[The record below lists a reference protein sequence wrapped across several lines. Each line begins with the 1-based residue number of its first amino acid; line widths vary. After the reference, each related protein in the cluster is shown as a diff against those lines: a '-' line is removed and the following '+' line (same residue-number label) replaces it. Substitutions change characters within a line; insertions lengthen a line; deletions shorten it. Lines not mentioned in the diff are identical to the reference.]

1 MKKIRKAYVD
11 VGSDQIHYLY
21 SSGQGIP
28 LLLFHRTPASSV
40 IYKRM
45 MRRMVGSRP
54 IYALD
59 TPGFGES
66 FNPEGMPSVIDYR
79 DWFCE
84 AIDNLGI
91 SSFHIYAHHT
101 GTHIATEIAVYWKNR
116 VQSLMLNGVAYLTE
130 KERLEFAKKILPATR
145 PDEDGRYLMETWKI
159 IKSLFPS
166 FDRDLVHSEFIG
178 ALRAMDGRDQA
189 FRAIWD
195 QEFTKV
201 LRQVECPVFAMSA
214 ANDFFAGYLDRIK
227 ENIPSARIA
236 LLGNAIVASPE
247 LDTDNTV
254 RLVNEFMS
262 DIESG

>member
-1 MKKIRKAYVD
+1 MDKIRKAYVD
-11 VGSDQIHYLY
+11 AANDQIHYLY
-21 SSGQGIP
+21 SNGQGIP

-40 IYKRM
+40 IYERM
-45 MRRMVGSRP
+45 MEKMMGSRP
-54 IYALD
+54 IFALD

-166 FDRDLVHSEFIG
+166 FDRNLVHLEFIG

-201 LRQVECPVFAMSA
+201 LCQVECPIFAMSA

-254 RLVNEFMS
+254 RLLNEFMS
-262 DIESG
+262 DVESG

>member
-1 MKKIRKAYVD
+1 MDKIRKAYVD
-11 VGSDQIHYLY
+11 AANAQIHYLY
-21 SSGQGIP
+21 SDGQGIP

-40 IYKRM
+40 IYERM
-45 MRRMVGSRP
+45 MKKMMGSRP
-54 IYALD
+54 IFALD

-254 RLVNEFMS
+254 RLVKEFMS
-262 DIESG
+262 DVESG

>member
-1 MKKIRKAYVD
+1 
-11 VGSDQIHYLY
+11 
-21 SSGQGIP
+21 
-28 LLLFHRTPASSV
+28 
-40 IYKRM
+40 M
-45 MRRMVGSRP
+45 MQKMMGSRP
-54 IYALD
+54 IFALD

-166 FDRDLVHSEFIG
+166 FDRDLVHLEFIG

-189 FRAIWD
+189 FRAIWG

-236 LLGNAIVASPE
+236 LLGNTIVASPE

-254 RLVNEFMS
+254 RLLNEFMS
-262 DIESG
+262 DVESG

>member
-1 MKKIRKAYVD
+1 
-11 VGSDQIHYLY
+11 
-21 SSGQGIP
+21 
-28 LLLFHRTPASSV
+28 
-40 IYKRM
+40 M
-45 MRRMVGSRP
+45 MGSRP
-54 IYALD
+54 IFALD

-166 FDRDLVHSEFIG
+166 FDRNLVHLEFIG

-189 FRAIWD
+189 FHAIWD

-254 RLVNEFMS
+254 RLLNEFMS
-262 DIESG
+262 DVESG

>member
-1 MKKIRKAYVD
+1 
-11 VGSDQIHYLY
+11 
-21 SSGQGIP
+21 
-28 LLLFHRTPASSV
+28 
-40 IYKRM
+40 M
-45 MRRMVGSRP
+45 MGSRP
-54 IYALD
+54 IFALD

-254 RLVNEFMS
+254 RLLNEFMS
-262 DIESG
+262 DVESG

>member
-21 SSGQGIP
+21 SNGQGIP

-166 FDRDLVHSEFIG
+166 FDRDLVHLEFIG
-178 ALRAMDGRDQA
+178 ALRSMDGRDQA

-254 RLVNEFMS
+254 RLLNEFMS
-262 DIESG
+262 DVESG

>member
-21 SSGQGIP
+21 SNGQGIP

-45 MRRMVGSRP
+45 MRRMVGNRP

-166 FDRDLVHSEFIG
+166 FDRNLVHLEFIG

-254 RLVNEFMS
+254 RLLDEFMA
-262 DIESG
+262 DVESG

>member
-1 MKKIRKAYVD
+1 MNKIRKAYVD
-11 VGSDQIHYLY
+11 AANDQIHYLY
-21 SSGQGIP
+21 SKGKGIP

-40 IYKRM
+40 IYEKM
-45 MRRMVGSRP
+45 MKKMMGSRP
-54 IYALD
+54 IFALD

-145 PDEDGRYLMETWKI
+145 PDGDGRYLMETWKI

-166 FDRDLVHSEFIG
+166 FDRDLVHAEFIG
-178 ALRAMDGRDQA
+178 ALRAMEGRDQA
-189 FRAIWD
+189 FHAIWD

-262 DIESG
+262 DVESG

>member
-1 MKKIRKAYVD
+1 MKKIRKAYVN

-21 SSGQGIP
+21 SKGPGIP

-40 IYKRM
+40 IYERM
-45 MRRMVGSRP
+45 MRKMMGSRP

-66 FNPEGMPSVIDYR
+66 FNPEGMPDVMDYR

-101 GTHIATEIAVYWKNR
+101 GTHIATEIAVHWKHR

-130 KERLEFAKKILPATR
+130 KERLEFGKQILPAAR
-145 PDEDGRYLMETWKI
+145 PDEDGKYLLETWTI

-166 FDRDLVHSEFIG
+166 FDRDLVHLEFIG
-178 ALRAMDGRDQA
+178 ALRAIDGRDQA
-189 FRAIWD
+189 FRAIWE

-201 LRQVECPVFAMSA
+201 LGKVECPLFAMSA
-214 ANDFFAGYLDRIK
+214 TDDFFVGKLDRIK
-227 ENIPSARIA
+227 TDFPSARIE

-247 LDTDNTV
+247 LDTNNTV
-254 RLVNEFMS
+254 RLLNEFMT
-262 DIESG
+262 DVESG

>member
-1 MKKIRKAYVD
+1 MMKK
-11 VGSDQIHYLY
+11 
-21 SSGQGIP
+21 
-28 LLLFHRTPASSV
+28 
-40 IYKRM
+40 M
-45 MRRMVGSRP
+45 MGSRP
-54 IYALD
+54 IFALD

-254 RLVNEFMS
+254 RLVKEFMS
-262 DIESG
+262 DVESG

>member
-1 MKKIRKAYVD
+1 MNKIRKAYID
-11 VGSDQIHYLY
+11 AASDQMHYLY
-21 SSGQGIP
+21 ANGQGIP
-28 LLLFHRTPASSV
+28 LLLSHRTPASSV
-40 IYKRM
+40 IYERM
-45 MRRMVGSRP
+45 MKKMMGSRP
-54 IYALD
+54 IFALD

-262 DIESG
+262 DVESG

>member
-11 VGSDQIHYLY
+11 VGSGQIHYLY
-21 SSGQGIP
+21 SKGQGIP

-40 IYKRM
+40 IYERM
-45 MRRMVGSRP
+45 MKKMMGSRP
-54 IYALD
+54 IFALD

-254 RLVNEFMS
+254 RLLNEFMS
-262 DIESG
+262 DVESS

>member
-1 MKKIRKAYVD
+1 MNKIRKAYVD
-11 VGSDQIHYLY
+11 AANDQIHYLY
-21 SSGQGIP
+21 SNGQGIP

-40 IYKRM
+40 IYERM
-45 MRRMVGSRP
+45 MEKMMGSRP
-54 IYALD
+54 IFALD

-79 DWFCE
+79 DWFRE

-101 GTHIATEIAVYWKNR
+101 GTHIATEIAVYWKHR
-116 VQSLMLNGVAYLTE
+116 VQSLMLTGVAYLTE

-166 FDRDLVHSEFIG
+166 FDRNLVHLEFIG

-254 RLVNEFMS
+254 RLVKEFMS
-262 DIESG
+262 DVESG

>member
-1 MKKIRKAYVD
+1 
-11 VGSDQIHYLY
+11 
-21 SSGQGIP
+21 
-28 LLLFHRTPASSV
+28 
-40 IYKRM
+40 M
-45 MRRMVGSRP
+45 MEKMMGSRP
-54 IYALD
+54 IFALD

-166 FDRDLVHSEFIG
+166 FDRNLVHLEFIG

-254 RLVNEFMS
+254 RLLNEFMS
-262 DIESG
+262 DVESG

>member
-1 MKKIRKAYVD
+1 
-11 VGSDQIHYLY
+11 
-21 SSGQGIP
+21 
-28 LLLFHRTPASSV
+28 
-40 IYKRM
+40 
-45 MRRMVGSRP
+45 
-54 IYALD
+54 
-59 TPGFGES
+59 
-66 FNPEGMPSVIDYR
+66 
-79 DWFCE
+79 
-84 AIDNLGI
+84 
-91 SSFHIYAHHT
+91 
-101 GTHIATEIAVYWKNR
+101 
-116 VQSLMLNGVAYLTE
+116 MLNGVAYLTE

-145 PDEDGRYLMETWKI
+145 PDGDGRYLMETWKI
-159 IKSLFPS
+159 IKILFPS

-254 RLVNEFMS
+254 RLLNEFMS
-262 DIESG
+262 GVESG

>member
-1 MKKIRKAYVD
+1 MENIRKAYVD
-11 VGSDQIHYLY
+11 ISSGQIHYLY
-21 SSGQGIP
+21 LKGQGIP

-40 IYKRM
+40 IYERM
-45 MRRMVGSRP
+45 MKKMMGSRP
-54 IYALD
+54 IFALD

-101 GTHIATEIAVYWKNR
+101 GTHIATEIAVYWKHR

-130 KERLEFAKKILPATR
+130 KERLEFAKKILPAAR

-166 FDRDLVHSEFIG
+166 FDRDLVHLEFIG

-254 RLVNEFMS
+254 RLLNEFMS
-262 DIESG
+262 DVESG

>member
-11 VGSDQIHYLY
+11 IGSDQIHYLY

-28 LLLFHRTPASSV
+28 LLLFHRTPASSL

-45 MRRMVGSRP
+45 MRRMVGNRP

-166 FDRDLVHSEFIG
+166 FDRDLVHLEFIG

-247 LDTDNTV
+247 LDADNTV
-254 RLVNEFMS
+254 RLLNEFMS
-262 DIESG
+262 DVESG

>member
-45 MRRMVGSRP
+45 MRRMVGNRP

-254 RLVNEFMS
+254 RLLNEFMS
-262 DIESG
+262 GVESG

>member
-11 VGSDQIHYLY
+11 VGSNQIHYLY
-21 SSGQGIP
+21 SNGQGIP
-28 LLLFHRTPASSV
+28 LLLFHRTPASSL

-166 FDRDLVHSEFIG
+166 FDRDLVHLEFIG

-189 FRAIWD
+189 FHAIWE

-247 LDTDNTV
+247 LDADNTV
-254 RLVNEFMS
+254 RLLNEFMS
-262 DIESG
+262 DVESG

>member
-1 MKKIRKAYVD
+1 MNKIRKAYVD
-11 VGSDQIHYLY
+11 ASNDQIHYLY
-21 SSGQGIP
+21 SNGQGIP

-40 IYKRM
+40 IYERM
-45 MRRMVGSRP
+45 MKKMMGSRP
-54 IYALD
+54 IFALD

-66 FNPEGMPSVIDYR
+66 FNPKGMPSVIDYR

-101 GTHIATEIAVYWKNR
+101 GTHIATEIAVYWKHR

-166 FDRDLVHSEFIG
+166 FDRDLVHLEFIG

-201 LRQVECPVFAMSA
+201 LRQVGCPVFAMSA

-254 RLVNEFMS
+254 RLVKEFMS
-262 DIESG
+262 DVESG

>member
-21 SSGQGIP
+21 SKGQGIP

-66 FNPEGMPSVIDYR
+66 FNPEGMPDIKDYR

-101 GTHIATEIAVYWKNR
+101 GTHIAAEIAVYWKHR

-178 ALRAMDGRDQA
+178 ALRAMEGRDQA

-254 RLVNEFMS
+254 RLLNEFMS
-262 DIESG
+262 DIESS

>member
-1 MKKIRKAYVD
+1 M
-11 VGSDQIHYLY
+11 
-21 SSGQGIP
+21 
-28 LLLFHRTPASSV
+28 
-40 IYKRM
+40 
-45 MRRMVGSRP
+45 GSRP
-54 IYALD
+54 IFALD

-254 RLVNEFMS
+254 RLLNEFMS
-262 DIESG
+262 DVESG

>member
-45 MRRMVGSRP
+45 MRRMVGNRP

-166 FDRDLVHSEFIG
+166 FDRDLVHLEFIG
-178 ALRAMDGRDQA
+178 ALRAMEGRDQA
-189 FRAIWD
+189 FHAIWD

-254 RLVNEFMS
+254 RLLNEFMS
-262 DIESG
+262 DIESS

>member
-1 MKKIRKAYVD
+1 MMKK
-11 VGSDQIHYLY
+11 
-21 SSGQGIP
+21 
-28 LLLFHRTPASSV
+28 
-40 IYKRM
+40 M
-45 MRRMVGSRP
+45 MGSRP
-54 IYALD
+54 IFALD

-166 FDRDLVHSEFIG
+166 FDRNLVHLEFIG

-254 RLVNEFMS
+254 RLLNEFMS
-262 DIESG
+262 DVESG

>member
-11 VGSDQIHYLY
+11 IGSDQIHYLY
-21 SSGQGIP
+21 SNGQGIP

-45 MRRMVGSRP
+45 MRRMVGNRP

-130 KERLEFAKKILPATR
+130 KERLEFAKKILPAIR
-145 PDEDGRYLMETWKI
+145 PDEDGRYLIETWKV
-159 IKSLFPS
+159 IKNLFPS
-166 FDRDLVHSEFIG
+166 FDRDLVHLEFIG
-178 ALRAMDGRDQA
+178 ALRAIDGRDQA
-189 FRAIWD
+189 FHAIWK
-195 QEFTKV
+195 QEFTKA

-214 ANDFFAGYLDRIK
+214 ANDFFAGYLNRIK
-227 ENIPSARIA
+227 ENIPSSRIA
-236 LLGNAIVASPE
+236 LLGNTIVASPE

-254 RLVNEFMS
+254 RLLNEFMS
-262 DIESG
+262 DVESS

>member
-1 MKKIRKAYVD
+1 MDKIRKAYVD
-11 VGSDQIHYLY
+11 AANDQIHYLY
-21 SSGQGIP
+21 SNGQGIP

-40 IYKRM
+40 IYERM
-45 MRRMVGSRP
+45 MNKMMGSRP
-54 IYALD
+54 IFALD

-254 RLVNEFMS
+254 RLLNEFMS
-262 DIESG
+262 DVESG

>member
-21 SSGQGIP
+21 SKGQGIP

-45 MRRMVGSRP
+45 MRRMLGSRP

-189 FRAIWD
+189 FHAIWD

-254 RLVNEFMS
+254 RLLNEFMS
-262 DIESG
+262 DVESG

>member
-1 MKKIRKAYVD
+1 MNKIRKAYVD
-11 VGSDQIHYLY
+11 TANDQIHYLY
-21 SSGQGIP
+21 SNGQGIP

-40 IYKRM
+40 IYEKM
-45 MRRMVGSRP
+45 MKKMMGSRP
-54 IYALD
+54 IFALD

-66 FNPEGMPSVIDYR
+66 FNPDGMPSVIDYR

-145 PDEDGRYLMETWKI
+145 PDGDGRYLMETWKI

-262 DIESG
+262 DVESG

>member
-1 MKKIRKAYVD
+1 MDKIRKAYVD
-11 VGSDQIHYLY
+11 AANDQIHYLY
-21 SSGQGIP
+21 SDGQGIP

-40 IYKRM
+40 IYERM
-45 MRRMVGSRP
+45 MKKMMGSRP
-54 IYALD
+54 LFALD

-66 FNPEGMPSVIDYR
+66 FNPKGMPSVIDYR

-101 GTHIATEIAVYWKNR
+101 GTHIATEIAVYWKHR

-166 FDRDLVHSEFIG
+166 FDRDLVHLEFIG

-189 FRAIWD
+189 FRAIWN

-201 LRQVECPVFAMSA
+201 LGQVECPVFAVSA
-214 ANDFFAGYLDRIK
+214 ANDFFAGHIDRIK

-247 LDTDNTV
+247 LDTDSTV
-254 RLVNEFMS
+254 RLLNEFMS
-262 DIESG
+262 DVESS

>member
-21 SSGQGIP
+21 SKGQGIP

-45 MRRMVGSRP
+45 MRRMLGSRP

-66 FNPEGMPSVIDYR
+66 FNPEGMPDIKDYR
-79 DWFCE
+79 DWFCN

-101 GTHIATEIAVYWKNR
+101 GTHIATEIAVHWKNR

-130 KERLEFAKKILPATR
+130 KERLEFGKQILSAAR
-145 PDEDGRYLMETWKI
+145 PDEDGKYLMETWNI

-166 FDRDLVHSEFIG
+166 FDQDLVHLEFIG

-189 FRAIWD
+189 FRAIWE

-201 LRQVECPVFAMSA
+201 LRQVGCPLFAMSA
-214 ANDFFAGYLDRIK
+214 ENDFFAEKLDRIK
-227 ENIPSARIA
+227 EDFPSARIA

-254 RLVNEFMS
+254 RLLNEFMS
-262 DIESG
+262 DVESG

>member
-1 MKKIRKAYVD
+1 
-11 VGSDQIHYLY
+11 
-21 SSGQGIP
+21 
-28 LLLFHRTPASSV
+28 
-40 IYKRM
+40 M
-45 MRRMVGSRP
+45 MGSRP
-54 IYALD
+54 IFALD

-166 FDRDLVHSEFIG
+166 FNRNLVHLEFIG

-254 RLVNEFMS
+254 RLLNEFMS
-262 DIESG
+262 DVESG

>member
-1 MKKIRKAYVD
+1 MKNIRKAYVD
-11 VGSDQIHYLY
+11 IGSGQIHYLY
-21 SSGQGIP
+21 SKGQGIP

-45 MRRMVGSRP
+45 MKRMVGSRP

-166 FDRDLVHSEFIG
+166 FDRDLVHAEFIG
-178 ALRAMDGRDQA
+178 ALRAMEGRDQA

-254 RLVNEFMS
+254 RLLNEFMS
-262 DIESG
+262 DVESG